1 VNTLTKKINLQ
12 LGTNGGLQLNICG
25 VILAR
30 FIMALLD
37 PKLYSKNV
45 LVVGDDNFLF
55 TLCLASALSK
65 PLVKITRRL
74 VEQ

>member
-1 VNTLTKKINLQ
+1 MNTLTKKINLQ

-45 LVVGDDNFLF
+45 LVVGDGNFLF

-65 PLVKITRRL
+65 PSVKIMRRL